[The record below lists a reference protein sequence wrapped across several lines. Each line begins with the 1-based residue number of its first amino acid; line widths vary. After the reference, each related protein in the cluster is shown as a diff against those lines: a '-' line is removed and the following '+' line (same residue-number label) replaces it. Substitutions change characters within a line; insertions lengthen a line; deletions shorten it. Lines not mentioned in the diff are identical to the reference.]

1 MAKLTK
7 PAKIGN
13 TVFNIGVDESAVIK
27 CAQRNYKNIDK
38 AGESKNLPKQLIC
51 LSCLATQSTQG
62 VLNRGNMCFSC
73 ESTIDP
79 YNLSDIEV

>member
-1 MAKLTK
+1 MAKLTQ
-7 PAKIGN
+7 AARIGN
-13 TVFNIGVDESAVIK
+13 TIFNVGVDEGAVIE
-27 CAQRNYKNIDK
+27 CAQRNYKNINK
-38 AGESKNLPKQLIC
+38 VSELKSLPKELIC

-73 ESTIDP
+73 ESTLDP